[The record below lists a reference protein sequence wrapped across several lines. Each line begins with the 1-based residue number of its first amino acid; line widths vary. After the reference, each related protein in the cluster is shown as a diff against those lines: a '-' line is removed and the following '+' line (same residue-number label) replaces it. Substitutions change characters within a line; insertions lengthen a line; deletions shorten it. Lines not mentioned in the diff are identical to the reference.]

1 MGRQRQIKAKSGN
14 NELTLHDHESDSP
27 IVPIAQ
33 IERLHAIRPDKV
45 DWIFQ
50 QTEAESTAR
59 REQAKRI
66 NTYVFIERL
75 VGVFCAFLIAAGALA
90 GTIWCQYRR
99 P

>member
-1 MGRQRQIKAKSGN
+1 MN
-14 NELTLHDHESDSP
+14 NITTCRSW
-27 IVPIAQ
+27 
-33 IERLHAIRPDKV
+33 PDKV

-75 VGVFCAFLIAAGALA
+75 VGVFCAFLIAAGGLA
-90 GTIWCQYRR
+90 GAIWLASIGGHEVSASAIGGTTLVSMVSAFIYSGRQKK
-99 P
+99 